1 MFSSIWLVVASI
13 VLLLFTM
20 DNALVSAQPDGWK
33 MTDRF
38 YGFRYEIHV
47 NHQNQLSSPNV
58 VSSGQ
63 LGELLTKIQR
73 EADDYACFGW
83 TQESPSKTI
92 VGEVRCTKARGPIF
106 QEKLRTLSDK
116 VTKADFL
123 MYEDTK
129 IRLHFSSFKILPKER
144 ETCFLDTPHQ
154 CPEFS
159 QRIQSSQ
166 GVPTSSTPIDSERSK
181 SSRVEL

>member
-1 MFSSIWLVVASI
+1 MSSFSMYLLWFFVG
-13 VLLLFTM
+13 VLILII
-20 DNALVSAQPDGWK
+20 NNVSGQPDGWK

-38 YGFRYEIHV
+38 YGFRYEIHI

-58 VSSGQ
+58 VASGQ

-116 VTKADFL
+116 ITKTDFL
-123 MYEDTK
+123 VS
-129 IRLHFSSFKILPKER
+129 LSSSLSSLFSLKF
-144 ETCFLDTPHQ
+144 
-154 CPEFS
+154 
-159 QRIQSSQ
+159 
-166 GVPTSSTPIDSERSK
+166 
-181 SSRVEL
+181 